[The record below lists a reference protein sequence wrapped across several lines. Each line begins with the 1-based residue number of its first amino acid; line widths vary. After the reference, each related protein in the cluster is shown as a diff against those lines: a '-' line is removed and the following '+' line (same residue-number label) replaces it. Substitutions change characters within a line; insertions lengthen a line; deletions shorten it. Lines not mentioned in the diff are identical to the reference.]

1 MGEKLRP
8 KSSAKSS
15 NLGLPKMSAEA
26 TLNPMMKLLYS
37 AEAIQGRVN
46 DIADALNRQF
56 KGEKTLH
63 TVVTMNGA
71 HIFAADLVRRL
82 QVPQVM
88 HFTGGSYF
96 QGAIKHEVSMNA
108 ETLPSNFNQT
118 PVLVIEDILDSGN
131 AIRQLRHILA
141 ERGAGPITVV
151 SLFKRVGSPALAE
164 HSAFALPRE
173 LFVVGYGL
181 DMDGR
186 YRELPGIYTFEST
199 VLTGQSGNC

>member
-1 MGEKLRP
+1 
-8 KSSAKSS
+8 
-15 NLGLPKMSAEA
+15 
-26 TLNPMMKLLYS
+26 MMKVLYS
-37 AEAIQGRVN
+37 AEAIAARVN
-46 DIADALNRQF
+46 DLGDALN
-56 KGEKTLH
+56 KSLAGNKLVH

-71 HIFAADLVRRL
+71 AVFAADLIRRI
-82 QVPQVM
+82 QVPQVL

-96 QGAIKHEVSMNA
+96 QGPIKQEVAMDPA
-108 ETLPSNFNQT
+108 TLPSNFNLA

-151 SLFKRVGSPALAE
+151 SLFKRIGSPAVAD
-164 HSAFALPRE
+164 HSAFSLPKE

-186 YRELPGIYTFEST
+186 YRELPAIYTFETT
-199 VLTGQSGNC
+199 VMTGQSGQC